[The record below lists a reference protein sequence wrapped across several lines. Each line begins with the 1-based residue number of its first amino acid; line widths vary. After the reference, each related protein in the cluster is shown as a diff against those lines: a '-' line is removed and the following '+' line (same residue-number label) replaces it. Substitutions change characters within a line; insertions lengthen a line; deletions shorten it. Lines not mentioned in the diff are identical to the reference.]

1 MSGARSTLV
10 HVPDERGVGGLEYI
24 KEVSISDA
32 AQDAAEVS
40 SSLQR
45 APGKMGE
52 GFVRGKV
59 GFQPFRPGGLTDNA
73 TSEKKKELG
82 AYCAS
87 HTFLCLTKPR

>member
-10 HVPDERGVGGLEYI
+10 HVPDERGEGGLVHI

-59 GFQPFRPGGLTDNA
+59 GFQPFKPGGLADNA
-73 TSEKKKELG
+73 NDKLKDLEGMFS
-82 AYCAS
+82 
-87 HTFLCLTKPR
+87 